1 MIWLDYF
8 LNFFQIHEYLSY
20 LILFLGGYIDSII
33 GIGFFVYG
41 EVFFLAGSILAG
53 AGVLNMWLV
62 SLACIIG
69 GILGDSTGYFLGKRY
84 GTSLANR
91 IFYKGNKHLNP
102 AFYKRGQKLFH
113 EYGLKSIFIGRF
125 TGPISCV
132 IPFLSGTL
140 KVKYKDFLKYNIPA
154 SIIGIAQFLV
164 VGYFFG
170 LSYVLFLP
178 KLEKYLIYMIA
189 VVVAIMLYAIIR
201 KSKLIGRIYTGI
213 VKKVFNG
220 K

>member
-8 LNFFQIHEYLSY
+8 LSFFQIHEHLSY

-53 AGVLNMWLV
+53 AGVLNIWFV
-62 SLACIIG
+62 SLACILG

-84 GTSLANR
+84 GAALTNR
-91 IFYKGNKHLNP
+91 IFYRENKHLNP
-102 AFYKRGQKLFH
+102 ALYKRGQKLFH
-113 EYGLKSIFIGRF
+113 KYGLKSIFIGRF

-154 SIIGIAQFLV
+154 SVVGISQFLIL
-164 VGYFFG
+164 GYFFG
-170 LSYVLFLP
+170 LSYAIFLP
-178 KLEKYLIYMIA
+178 KLERYILYMIA

-201 KSKLIGRIYTGI
+201 KLELIEKFYTSV
-213 VKKVFNG
+213 VKRFF
-220 K
+220 